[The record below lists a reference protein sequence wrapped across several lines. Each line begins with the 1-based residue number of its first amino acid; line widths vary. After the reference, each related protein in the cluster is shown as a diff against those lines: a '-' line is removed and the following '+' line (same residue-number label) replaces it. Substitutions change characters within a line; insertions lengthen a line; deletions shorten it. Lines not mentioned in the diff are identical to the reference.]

1 MAVRADMLLQN
12 YLEGLL
18 DSTVAIRLVK
28 AFIAY
33 PGRIFTV
40 RKLAD
45 AAGTS
50 VSEAAVA
57 VHNLQRNGIVKIQ
70 PVGRAYLVS
79 LNHQS
84 YVVNRILKP
93 IVTAEQ
99 QTVAE
104 LVSILRNSLKDSSI
118 ISASLFGS
126 IPRGE
131 SRDDSD
137 IDVFVISDDF
147 EAANAAISNAQQ
159 TVSNIFNGRL
169 SPLIMSRKE
178 LSGKLRSRL
187 LASILENYT
196 HIAGKNLKELVDR
209 K

>member
-1 MAVRADMLLQN
+1 MSVRAYMLLRN
-12 YLEGLL
+12 YLEELL
-18 DSTVAIRLVK
+18 DSAVAIRLVK
-28 AFIAY
+28 ALIAY

-50 VSEAAVA
+50 ASEAAVA
-57 VHNLQRNGIVKIQ
+57 VHKLERHGIVKIQ

-79 LNHQS
+79 LNLQS
-84 YVVNRILKP
+84 YVVNSILKP
-93 IVTAEQ
+93 IVSAEQ
-99 QTVAE
+99 QTVTE
-104 LVSILRNSLKDSSI
+104 LISILRNLLKDRNI

-131 SRDDSD
+131 AHDDSD
-137 IDVFVISDDF
+137 IDLFVISDDF

-159 TVSNIFNGRL
+159 AVASIFNGRL

-178 LSGKLRSRL
+178 LSRKLRSRL

-196 HIAGKNLKELVDR
+196 HIAGKDLKELVDS

>member
-1 MAVRADMLLQN
+1 MSAREDMLLRN
-12 YLEGLL
+12 YLEKLL

-28 AFIAY
+28 ALIAY

-40 RKLAD
+40 RKLSD

-50 VSEAAVA
+50 ASEAAVA
-57 VHNLQRNGIVKIQ
+57 VHNLERHGIVKVQ
-70 PVGRAYLVS
+70 PVGRAFLVS

-84 YVVNRILKP
+84 YIVNTILKP
-93 IVTAEQ
+93 IISAEQ

-104 LVSILRNSLKDSSI
+104 LASTLRDHLKDRSI

-131 SRDDSD
+131 ARDDSD
-137 IDVFVISDDF
+137 IDLFVISDNF
-147 EAANAAISNAQQ
+147 EAANAAISNASSA
-159 TVSNIFNGRL
+159 VASIFNGRL

-178 LSGKLRSRL
+178 LSGKSRSRL
-187 LASILENYT
+187 VASILENYT
-196 HIAGKNLKELVDR
+196 HIAGRDLKELVDH